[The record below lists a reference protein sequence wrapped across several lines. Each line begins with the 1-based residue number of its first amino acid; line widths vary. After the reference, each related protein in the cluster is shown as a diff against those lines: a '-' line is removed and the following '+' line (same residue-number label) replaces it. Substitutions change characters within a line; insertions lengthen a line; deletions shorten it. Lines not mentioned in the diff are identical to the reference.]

1 MSSLAAVALALDH
14 SRLLD
19 QQQYEDLSS
28 SSHGTS
34 SKRFESSKWS
44 AYFMQ
49 NAGQKRNAVE
59 FHLQDLV
66 VDCIPDKI
74 TFPQKKLLHLRK
86 LVCSELLD
94 ANGLEVGDHQVN
106 WEAVAEKISSDSQVY
121 NARDCYMQ
129 YNNVDSKGINRDV
142 WEADEDRKLL
152 ALANTFEV
160 RWMITLTEII
170 STCNIFFAVI
180 HRSGMRMGKNCG

>member
-19 QQQYEDLSS
+19 QQQYEDLS
-28 SSHGTS
+28 TS
-34 SKRFESSKWS
+34 SQGAASKKYESSKWS

-49 NAGQKRNAVE
+49 NASQKRNAIE

-86 LVCSELLD
+86 LVYSELLN
-94 ANGLEVGDHQVN
+94 ANVLGVADHQVN
-106 WEAVAEKISSDSQVY
+106 WEAVAEKISSDTQVY

-129 YNNVDSKGINRDV
+129 YNNVDSKEINRDV

-152 ALANTFEV
+152 ALANTYEV
-160 RWMITLTEII
+160 RWTITLTEII
-170 STCNIFFAVI
+170 STCNIFFADI
-180 HRSGMRMGKNCG
+180 HRSIRNADG